1 MTALTFSFLTA
12 PSIPGMPHESHPF
25 SVSNVPPSSPH
36 PPTSPFK
43 REEVD
48 AIFLIRAHS
57 GFTSHLL
64 SSISSSSTTP
74 IPLELEG
81 PYGHDHPL
89 EHYSTVVLVAGGTGV
104 TFCLSYFMRLLQ
116 PFATLRGLA
125 GTQGE
130 AIAANCAGSS
140 AENRLLAGAG
150 RAQPTCLRRLKLI
163 WHVRKVEDVEWIAPM
178 LNTAL
183 DSLGGDAL
191 EVDVSVDVY
200 VTRALPEQALYL
212 TGPHDSISSGTSRS
226 ATLAHRIA
234 IDSPAQDLPP
244 IGTSFGITLTPPLNA
259 HNVYEGS
266 SAEGLAEPFRSG
278 RYPLAEMC
286 TTGTPIAQG
295 NEAYAE
301 DPDDGTDADPLLAGA
316 TCGTG
321 ASSVGGGYGTGARR
335 TEMSGSLTSGY
346 GSTGSSSRDR
356 SQSSST
362 LCSLEQTHKHEP
374 SIRPAHVATCAA
386 RHTSSLSPAA
396 RTYIRL
402 HPGRADLPT
411 TIPSIADG
419 NEADKEDGGDMIVVT
434 CGPVPLMH
442 DARRAVWAA
451 NSKERI
457 RQGRKVV
464 HLLEETVGH

>member
-1 MTALTFSFLTA
+1 
-12 PSIPGMPHESHPF
+12 MPHESHPF
-25 SVSNVPPSSPH
+25 SISNIPPSPH
-36 PPTSPFK
+36 YSASASK
-43 REEVD
+43 EAVE

-64 SSISSSSTTP
+64 SSISSASPTTY
-74 IPLELEG
+74 IPLEIEG

-116 PFATLRGLA
+116 PFATVAAPAEGQAEA
-125 GTQGE
+125 GEGE
-130 AIAANCAGSS
+130 DRHAG
-140 AENRLLAGAG
+140 AEVRLLGGAG
-150 RAQPTCLRRLKLI
+150 QAQPTCLTRLKMI

-200 VTRALPEQALYL
+200 VTRALPEQALWLSRPSYEV
-212 TGPHDSISSGTSRS
+212 TSDINRS
-226 ATLAHRIA
+226 ATLANRIA

-244 IGTSFGITLTPPLNA
+244 IGTSFGITLPPPLNA
-259 HNVYEGS
+259 YDLYEGS

-278 RYPLAEMC
+278 RYPLAEISAASA
-286 TTGTPIAQG
+286 PIAQG

-301 DPDDGTDADPLLAGA
+301 DPDDGTDADPLLARA
-316 TCGTG
+316 I
-321 ASSVGGGYGTGARR
+321 YGTGANSGRVRHASGER
-335 TEMSGSLTSGY
+335 TRMSSSLTSGY
-346 GSTGSSSRDR
+346 GSTGSSSRGR

-362 LCSLEQTHKHEP
+362 LCSLEQTHKHE
-374 SIRPAHVATCAA
+374 SSVRPAHVGTCAA

-411 TIPSIADG
+411 IIPGIADG
-419 NEADKEDGGDMIVVT
+419 NEADSGGGEMIVVT

-442 DARRAVWAA
+442 DARRAVWTA

-457 RQGRKVV
+457 RQGRRMV